1 LRDSPVTCAGYTLG
15 METVTGGS
23 YPANSYHTLRSR
35 EAFMRLL
42 QHNKQPLLWA
52 SRRLCRG
59 QEEKAEDL
67 VQETLVRAYEAF
79 LKGRYQEEANG
90 NAWLLRILTNIAI
103 NDYHRRKLELRIGL
117 ELLASAGEVLSVQ
130 RQAVGIPG
138 ASLLAATLDE
148 ELELALAALPE
159 KGRRCVTLV
168 DLEGLEYDE
177 AAALLGIPVGTVRS
191 RLFRARRQL
200 YSQLQA
206 YGKKRQLV

>member
-1 LRDSPVTCAGYTLG
+1 MEVPDPAG
-15 METVTGGS
+15 S
-23 YPANSYHTLRSR
+23 CPASSCPISSYHTAPARK
-35 EAFMRLL
+35 AFGKLL
-42 QHNKQPLLWA
+42 QQNKQPLLWA

-103 NDYHRRKLELRIGL
+103 NDYHRRKLELRINL
-117 ELLASAGEVLSVQ
+117 ELLTSVGEVLSVR
-130 RQAVGIPG
+130 RQATDIPDVN
-138 ASLLAATLDE
+138 LLAATLDE
-148 ELELALAALPE
+148 ELALATLPE
-159 KGRRCVTLV
+159 KARRCVTLV

-177 AAALLGIPVGTVRS
+177 AASLLGIPVGTVRS

-200 YSQLQA
+200 CSQLQT
-206 YGKKRQLV
+206 YGERRGL

>member
-1 LRDSPVTCAGYTLG
+1 MS
-15 METVTGGS
+15 
-23 YPANSYHTLRSR
+23 SYHTAPARK
-35 EAFMRLL
+35 AFGKLL
-42 QHNKQPLLWA
+42 QQNKQPLLWA

-103 NDYHRRKLELRIGL
+103 NDYHRRKLELRINL
-117 ELLASAGEVLSVQ
+117 ELLTSVGEVLSVR
-130 RQAVGIPG
+130 RQATDIPG
-138 ASLLAATLDE
+138 VNLLAATLDE
-148 ELELALAALPE
+148 ELALATLPE
-159 KGRRCVTLV
+159 KARRCVTLV

-177 AAALLGIPVGTVRS
+177 AASLLGIPVGTVRS

-200 YSQLQA
+200 CSQLQT
-206 YGKKRQLV
+206 YGR

>member
-1 LRDSPVTCAGYTLG
+1 
-15 METVTGGS
+15 MEVDTSSS
-23 YPANSYHTLRSR
+23 YPTCSYHTLRSR
-35 EAFMRLL
+35 EAFSRLL
-42 QHNKQPLLWA
+42 QQNKQPLLWA

-103 NDYHRRKLELRIGL
+103 NDYHRRTLEQRISQ
-117 ELLASAGEVLSVQ
+117 ELLTSAGEVLSVQ
-130 RQAVGIPG
+130 RQAADIPG
-138 ASLLAATLDE
+138 ASLLAAMLDE
-148 ELELALAALPE
+148 ELEQALAALPE
-159 KGRRCVTLV
+159 KARRCVTLV

-177 AAALLGIPVGTVRS
+177 AASLLGIPVGTVRS

-206 YGKKRQLV
+206 YGKNRQLV